1 MARSML
7 LPSIVRPTAAR
18 RPVAEIA
25 VLGSIAVL
33 LAIDLVADA
42 SRTSPRHVL
51 MELAA
56 AIVLLAAAATLLVRS
71 IASHRILEGHVG
83 ELEGRLK
90 ASGEEAERW
99 RLEARQ
105 ALEGLGAA
113 IDRQCDRWGLTDA
126 ERAIAL
132 LLLKGLSMKEIAEA
146 RGTSERTVR
155 QQALAVY
162 RKAGLEG
169 RAELSAFFLEDL
181 LLPSETPRPD
191 AVNAVRTDSTQPGSR
206 PA

>member
-1 MARSML
+1 MSPIR
-7 LPSIVRPTAAR
+7 VR
-18 RPVAEIA
+18 RPVVEIA

-33 LAIDLVADA
+33 LAIDLFSDA
-42 SRTSPRHVL
+42 FHTSPRHVV
-51 MELAA
+51 MELGA
-56 AIVLLAAAATLLVRS
+56 AIVLLGAAGTMLGRS
-71 IASHRILEGHVG
+71 IASHRTLEGRVG
-83 ELEGRLK
+83 ELEGRLRV
-90 ASGEEAERW
+90 SSEEAERW

-132 LLLKGLSMKEIAEA
+132 LLLKGLSMREIAEA

-169 RAELSAFFLEDL
+169 RAELAAFFLEDL

-191 AVNAVRTDSTQPGSR
+191 AVTAARMDSKQPGSR